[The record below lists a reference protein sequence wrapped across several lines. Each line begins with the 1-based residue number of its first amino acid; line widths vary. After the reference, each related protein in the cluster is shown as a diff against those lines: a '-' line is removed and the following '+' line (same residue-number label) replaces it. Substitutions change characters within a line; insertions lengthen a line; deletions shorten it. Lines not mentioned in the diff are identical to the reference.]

1 MPLYELYRMTKAKLD
16 SMEKDNTCAT
26 DQSSAL
32 ENDFFE
38 LVWENGQIS
47 MQGKSSRAR
56 KSPIHKSLP
65 SHSLPSHSPRTR
77 DKDVGFGVDTRMGKL
92 GDLDSGLNEIPLPVP
107 SDEMNLSQDEDMISW
122 LNYPMG
128 DSLQHEYSFDFTRD
142 VSGVTVN
149 EFPAASNNFALIDKR
164 SNGNQICKDSHKS
177 PMPGVSNSEQ
187 ANLTKGSSTGEVETS
202 GLKGNNSQLYQP
214 SSQQCQTSFAPIR
227 SKISDITEN
236 NTSNAILQAPCG
248 EITQIPSSS
257 NGFCSLNMQK
267 QDPLC
272 PRNSSNMMNFSHF
285 ARPAAIVRANLQSIS
300 MMSGLSSARSESLG
314 TRKKDIDASS
324 SNPPESTL
332 VDLNNQKNCQ
342 KLDPSKSELKP
353 ANPKS
358 LGQKADFAK
367 QFDPACKEDDAFK
380 DDQISKQVPTESGTK
395 GLSAVEKTINAEVAS
410 SSICSGNAM
419 KRGSDDANKNLKR
432 KSQDTED
439 SECQSEEVEE
449 ESVDIKK
456 AAPPRGTSSK
466 RSRAAEVHNLSER
479 RRRDRINEKM
489 RALQELIPNCNKV
502 DKASMLDEA
511 IEYLKTLQL
520 QVQIMSMGAGLY
532 ASPNPMMLHPGMQ
545 HMQTPHMASFSPIG
559 IGMQM
564 GLGMGY
570 GMGFPDMNS
579 GSPRFPM
586 VQVPQMQGTHFPV
599 LPMPGPSAAL
609 HGMPTS
615 SPQAFGFP
623 GPGIYMPMPNAPRVS
638 MPGGPLMNP
647 STSGQNAF
655 GAAGPGET
663 ADSASPSSLKDP
675 MPNVNSQVMPG
686 SGGSN
691 STMQM
696 STQCEATNV
705 ETDQRAL
712 VRTGGHT
719 SSINDSGATNPSKEH
734 DHVISKSCKD

>member
-1 MPLYELYRMTKAKLD
+1 MMPLYELYRMTTAKLD
-16 SMEKDNTCAT
+16 SKEKDNTCAT
-26 DQSSAL
+26 DQSSAP

-47 MQGKSSRAR
+47 TQGKSSRAR
-56 KSPIHKSLP
+56 KSPVHKSLP
-65 SHSLPSHSPRTR
+65 SHSLPSHSPRTQY
-77 DKDVGFGVDTRMGKL
+77 KDVGFSIDTRMGKL
-92 GDLDSGLNEIPLPVP
+92 GHLDSGLNEIPISVP
-107 SDEMNLSQDEDMISW
+107 SDEMNLSQDEDMIPW
-122 LNYPMG
+122 LNYPMD

-149 EFPAASNNFALIDKR
+149 EFPATSNNFALMDKR
-164 SNGNQICKDSHKS
+164 SSGNQVCKDSNRS
-177 PMPGVSNSEQ
+177 PVPGVSSSEQ
-187 ANLTKGSSTGEVETS
+187 ANITKGSSAGEVEPS
-202 GLKGNNSQLYQP
+202 GPKGNNSQLYPP
-214 SSQQCQTSFAPIR
+214 SLQQCQTSFASSRP
-227 SKISDITEN
+227 KISDSTEN
-236 NTSNAILQAPCG
+236 NTSDAILQAPCG
-248 EITQIPSSS
+248 EITQTPSPS

-267 QDPLC
+267 HDPLC

-285 ARPAAIVRANLQSIS
+285 ARPAAVVRANLQSIS
-300 MMSGLSSARSESLG
+300 MMSGLCSARSESLG
-314 TRKKDIDASS
+314 TRKKDVDASS

-332 VDLNNQKNCQ
+332 IDLNNQKNCQ
-342 KLDPSKSELKP
+342 KLVIDPSKAELKP

-367 QFDPACKEDDAFK
+367 QFDPACKENGACK
-380 DDQISKQVPTESGTK
+380 NNQISDQVPTGSGNK
-395 GLSAVEKTINAEVAS
+395 GQPAVEKSINPEVAS
-410 SSICSGNAM
+410 SSVCSGNGV
-419 KRGSDDANKNLKR
+419 KRGSDNANKNLKR

-449 ESVDIKK
+449 ESVGIKR
-456 AAPPRGTSSK
+456 AAPARGTSSK

-532 ASPNPMMLHPGMQ
+532 APPNPMMLHPGMQ

-564 GLGMGY
+564 GFGMGY
-570 GMGFPDMNS
+570 GMSMSDMNS

-586 VQVPQMQGTHFPV
+586 VQG
-599 LPMPGPSAAL
+599 L
-609 HGMPTS
+609 
-615 SPQAFGFP
+615 
-623 GPGIYMPMPNAPRVS
+623 YMPMPNAPGVS

-647 STSGQNAF
+647 SSSGQNAF
-655 GAAGPGET
+655 GAAGLRET
-663 ADSASPSSLKDP
+663 VDSASASSLKDP
-675 MPNVNSQVMPG
+675 MPNVNSQVMPSTG
-686 SGGSN
+686 VSN
-691 STMQM
+691 STVQI

-705 ETDQRAL
+705 GSDQTAP
-712 VRTGGHT
+712 VQTSGHT
-719 SSINDSGATNPSKEH
+719 SNINDSGTTNPGKE
-734 DHVISKSCKD
+734 DNLGND